1 MIIVRFTFRKS
12 RLIYSSRW
20 SRRKQAEKLDEWQ

>member
-1 MIIVRFTFRKS
+1 MRFTSHKS
-12 RLIYSSRW
+12 HTVFSSRW